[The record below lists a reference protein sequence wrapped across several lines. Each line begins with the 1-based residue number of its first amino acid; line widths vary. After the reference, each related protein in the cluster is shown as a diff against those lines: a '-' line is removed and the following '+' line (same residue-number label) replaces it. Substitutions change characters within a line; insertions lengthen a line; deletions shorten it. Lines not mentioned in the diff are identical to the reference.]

1 HNSFYRKDGI
11 KKKVLLTI
19 REDKHKLKQ
28 RMCSVEHPFGTIKWY
43 DGAHYLL
50 CRGKKIAEAEMG
62 LSFLAYN
69 LKRAINMVGTRK
81 LIEAMRG

>member
-1 HNSFYRKDGI
+1 MGHVFHNSFYRKDGV

-19 REDKHKLKQ
+19 REDKQKLKQ
-28 RMCSVEHPFGTIKWY
+28 RMCSVEHP

-50 CRGKKIAEAEMG
+50 CRGKKMAEAEMG